1 MASILEGTL
10 NARVIAETGSR
21 LLVRSDAPVD
31 VTAADVA
38 WLLEHGVTTL
48 IDLRSASEVE
58 RVPVPLAGDSRFAY
72 ENMPVTGGNVI
83 PAPPEQVPA
92 SYIAMVDAQMAGIV
106 HRIENA
112 PGGVMWFCSA
122 GKDRTGVVS
131 AIVLSRLGVSCQEI
145 VDDYVESAGNL
156 REALEDVARRRPE
169 ARLDVMIPR
178 RQTMERFL
186 DWYKAHPLP

>member
-83 PAPPEQVPA
+83 PATPEQVPA

-106 HRIENA
+106 HRIESA
-112 PGGVMWFCSA
+112 PGGVLWFCSA

-131 AIVLSRLGVSCQEI
+131 AIVLSRLGVSRQEI

-156 REALEDVARRRPE
+156 REALEGVARRRPE

>member
-58 RVPVPLAGDSRFAY
+58 RVSVPLAGDSRFAY

-83 PAPPEQVPA
+83 PTTPEQVPA

-131 AIVLSRLGVSCQEI
+131 AIVLSRLGVSRQEI

>member
-72 ENMPVTGGNVI
+72 ENMPVTGRNVI
-83 PAPPEQVPA
+83 PATPEQVPA

>member
-58 RVPVPLAGDSRFAY
+58 RVPVPLAGDSRFVY

-83 PAPPEQVPA
+83 PATPEQVPA

>member
-58 RVPVPLAGDSRFAY
+58 RVSVPLAGDSRFAY
-72 ENMPVTGGNVI
+72 ESMPVTGGNVI
-83 PAPPEQVPA
+83 PATPEQVPA

-131 AIVLSRLGVSCQEI
+131 AIVLSRLGVSRQEI

-186 DWYKAHPLP
+186 DWYKAYPLP

>member
-72 ENMPVTGGNVI
+72 ENMPVTGRNVI
-83 PAPPEQVPA
+83 PATPEQVPA

-156 REALEDVARRRPE
+156 REALEDVARRRPG

>member
-1 MASILEGTL
+1 MASILGGAL
-10 NARVIAETGSR
+10 NARVVAKIGGR
-21 LLVRSDAPVD
+21 LLVRSDAPVGA
-31 VTAADVA
+31 TAADVA
-38 WLLEHGVTTL
+38 WLLGHGVTTL
-48 IDLRSASEVE
+48 IDLRSVAEVE
-58 RVPVPLAGDSRFAY
+58 RAPVSLATDSRFAY
-72 ENMPVTGGNVI
+72 ENMPVTGGNVV
-83 PAPPEQVPA
+83 PATPEQVPE
-92 SYIAMVDAQMAGIV
+92 SYIAMVDDQMGRAV
-106 HRIENA
+106 ERIESA

-131 AIVLSRLGVSCQEI
+131 AIVLSRLGVSRQEV

>member
-83 PAPPEQVPA
+83 PGTPEQVPA

>member
-58 RVPVPLAGDSRFAY
+58 RVSVPLAGDSRFAY

-83 PAPPEQVPA
+83 PATPEQVPA
-92 SYIAMVDAQMAGIV
+92 SYIAMVDARWRVSFTGLRMRPAGLCGSV
-106 HRIENA
+106 RPA
-112 PGGVMWFCSA
+112 
-122 GKDRTGVVS
+122 RT
-131 AIVLSRLGVSCQEI
+131 
-145 VDDYVESAGNL
+145 
-156 REALEDVARRRPE
+156 
-169 ARLDVMIPR
+169 
-178 RQTMERFL
+178 ERA
-186 DWYKAHPLP
+186 W